1 MIFDT
6 GGEGMTTLYLIRHA
20 EAEGNL
26 YRRIHGQYDSL
37 ITDNGYRQ
45 IQALEDRF
53 ADVPVQA
60 VYSSDLFRTMTTARA
75 VYVPKGL
82 PLRTRADLRE
92 MGMGEWEDRTWAG
105 IDRTD
110 HQQMALFSAGSP
122 DFHPPGGETFPE
134 IRRRGTAAILDIA
147 AKHPNQTVAVF
158 SHGTLIR
165 NTLAAFLGYGYTS
178 EEMHKMGHSDN
189 TAVTLLEI
197 TDGKVNIVY
206 MNDNSHLSPAI
217 STLAQQHWWKKN
229 DQKADVNLWFAPFD
243 LTQEADRTF
252 YQTCREEAWQTLYGR
267 LDRYDGAGFLEEA
280 YQNWQADPKSLTLA
294 MAGRHRAGLLQLD
307 PRRGD
312 REKKGY
318 ISFLYLTP
326 EQRHNGV
333 GVQLIGKAVS
343 LYRPL
348 GREDLQLSCSEANQ
362 PALSFYEKYGFRRT
376 GSAAGAYGT
385 LYELEKPIGYHNQA
399 VPV

>member
-1 MIFDT
+1 MITKIF
-6 GGEGMTTLYLIRHA
+6 LIRHA

-26 YRRIHGQYDSL
+26 FRVAHGQYDSNL
-37 ITDNGYRQ
+37 TPRGYHQLHYLRQ
-45 IQALEDRF
+45 RF
-53 ADVPVQA
+53 EGVHLDA
-60 VYSSDLFRTMTTARA
+60 VYGSDLTRTHATASA
-75 VYVPKGL
+75 LYVPRQLPFQPL
-82 PLRTRADLRE
+82 PLLRE
-92 MGMGEWEDRTWAG
+92 VRLGDWEERTWAE
-105 IDRTD
+105 IKRRD
-110 HQQMALFSAGSP
+110 P
-122 DFHPPGGETFPE
+122 DMYRWFNKRPDLWRVEGAESF
-134 IRRRGTAAILDIA
+134 
-147 AKHPNQTVAVF
+147 QTVAERTVEGIRRIAAENPGKTVAAA
-158 SHGTLIR
+158 SHGAALRILLGTLEGMSLQEI
-165 NTLAAFLGYGYTS
+165 GES
-178 EEMHKMGHSDN
+178 GHSDN

-243 LTQEADRTF
+243 LTQEADRAF